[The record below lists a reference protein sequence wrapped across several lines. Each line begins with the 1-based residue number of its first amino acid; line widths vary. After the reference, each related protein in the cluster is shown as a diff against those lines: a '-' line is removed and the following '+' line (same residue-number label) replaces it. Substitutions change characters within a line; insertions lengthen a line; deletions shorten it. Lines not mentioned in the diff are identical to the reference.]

1 VDVNP
6 SWALHTA
13 ARRYCLERYAYW
25 RDRYS
30 EITRDGGGRQPD
42 GYHYTPE
49 ALSTF
54 PRYNVLNAIR
64 VEVERMDPTE
74 FTDLEKTR
82 SLLVMAGATAD
93 DEFTREPI
101 GEIDARVMVEER
113 ASFSRHV
120 AGLELSHLHAIEPLP
135 YRRVLTVEEAKST
148 WSRLRARW
156 EIGDGLWHP
165 LTDCKLPDVI
175 AFDANAFDEA
185 VALEQLRTTLTEL
198 GIQRVWELREYGPEY
213 EEDVSLFTPRYN
225 GAEGYWT
232 SADLDWIIYASHE
245 ASVTV
250 GGWLV
255 GQVKAL
261 WPSWDAHV
269 WTDRLD

>member
-1 VDVNP
+1 VNP

-25 RDRYS
+25 CDRYL

-82 SLLVMAGATAD
+82 SRLVMAGATAD

-101 GEIDARVMVEER
+101 GEIDARVTAEER

-120 AGLELSHLHAIEPLP
+120 AGLQLLDLHAIEPLP

-148 WSRLRARW
+148 WSSLRARW
-156 EIGDGLWHP
+156 EIADGLWHP

-175 AFDANAFDEA
+175 AFDANASMRPWR
-185 VALEQLRTTLTEL
+185 LSNC
-198 GIQRVWELREYGPEY
+198 GP
-213 EEDVSLFTPRYN
+213 R
-225 GAEGYWT
+225 
-232 SADLDWIIYASHE
+232 
-245 ASVTV
+245 
-250 GGWLV
+250 
-255 GQVKAL
+255 
-261 WPSWDAHV
+261 
-269 WTDRLD
+269 